1 VLLTSP
7 AFPWSIPYDEKQ
19 GRTDQRYQQPP
30 RDIKIFSDPSHCL
43 LLQEREKPYRLQDIT
58 LISGTLISENN
69 QTNNRQE
76 RSISSHKT
84 TQTNQ
89 PTMATMNVTTRN
101 LVRIPPDKINLR
113 LILVSGKTKDF
124 LFDPNYSA
132 SEIAQYVFDHWPQD
146 WTEEAVPR
154 AEILR
159 LIYQGRFLHG
169 NVTLA
174 ALSLP
179 TGRTCVMHLVQ
190 REHLPDSGG
199 SQESRLKSKERST
212 GCCSMSSCSVL

>member
-1 VLLTSP
+1 
-7 AFPWSIPYDEKQ
+7 
-19 GRTDQRYQQPP
+19 
-30 RDIKIFSDPSHCL
+30 
-43 LLQEREKPYRLQDIT
+43 
-58 LISGTLISENN
+58 
-69 QTNNRQE
+69 
-76 RSISSHKT
+76 
-84 TQTNQ
+84 
-89 PTMATMNVTTRN
+89 MATMNVTTRN

-179 TGRTCVMHLVQ
+179 AGRTCVMHLVQ

-199 SQESRLKSKERST
+199 SQDSRLKSKERST